1 MFGKI
6 SNAVLG
12 GSVFVAVKT
21 QQKFKELMANE
32 NGVTAIEYSMI
43 AVAVS
48 AMLFVVFGD
57 GASASNDNFLGMIIT
72 AFDQI
77 KTNLQTSIDAF
88 TPAP

>member
-48 AMLFVVFGD
+48 AMLYIVLGD
-57 GASASNDNFLGMIIT
+57 GTSGDNFLGKIIE
-72 AFDQI
+72 AFGKI
-77 KTNLQTSIDAF
+77 KDSLDKSISAF
-88 TPAP
+88 PA

>member
-6 SNAVLG
+6 SNAVLS

-48 AMLFVVFGD
+48 AMLYIVLGD
-57 GASASNDNFLGMIIT
+57 GTSGDNFLGKIIE
-72 AFDQI
+72 AFGKI
-77 KTNLQTSIDAF
+77 KDSLDKSIAAF
-88 TPAP
+88 PA

>member
-32 NGVTAIEYSMI
+32 KGVTAIEYSMI

-48 AMLFVVFGD
+48 AMLYIVLGD
-57 GASASNDNFLGMIIT
+57 GTSGDNFLGKIIE
-72 AFDQI
+72 AFGKI
-77 KTNLQTSIDAF
+77 KDSLDKSIAAF
-88 TPAP
+88 PA

>member
-48 AMLFVVFGD
+48 AMLYVVFGD
-57 GASASNDNFLGMIIT
+57 GTGGDNFLGMIIK
-72 AFDQI
+72 AFTQI